1 MTLTIAI
8 VIKVQ
13 LLLLAANGSPVL
25 AKRLFGER
33 WTYPLDGGLMLF
45 DGYRL
50 LGASKT
56 VRGLVASLL
65 VCAAVA
71 PLLGFSWVTGA
82 LFGLASMT
90 GDAFSSFIK
99 RRINIPPSGMA
110 FGLDQIPEALLP
122 ILLVRQQL
130 ALDWL
135 SVVVLVLLFI
145 MGELLLSR
153 VMYHL
158 GVRDRP
164 Y

>member
-8 VIKVQ
+8 AIKVQ

-25 AKRLFGER
+25 AKRLLGER
-33 WTYPLDGGLMLF
+33 WKYPLDFGLEFF
-45 DGYRL
+45 DGNRL

-56 VRGLVASLL
+56 VRGLVSAVL
-65 VCAAVA
+65 VCATAA
-71 PLLGFSWVTGA
+71 PLLGFPWITGA

-130 ALDWL
+130 ALDWW
-135 SVVVLVLLFI
+135 SVVVLVVLFI
-145 MGELLLSR
+145 VGELLLSR